1 MEREKLSAN
10 EIKIQNRQR
19 IYQFIRENHQ
29 VSKQDVVVE
38 LQLSLPTVTQ
48 NLEYLRD
55 NGLIDTSKKIR
66 NTGGRN
72 AMAYTYVADARMA
85 IGVYLSANHMGVVAI
100 NLSGE
105 VVCHL
110 RESVAF
116 DLEDDAYLQKIGK
129 SGEEIKQKS
138 VIADNQLL

>member
-29 VSKQDVVVE
+29 VSKQDVVVG

-72 AMAYTYVADARMA
+72 AGSSSKRGLVR
-85 IGVYLSANHMGVVAI
+85 
-100 NLSGE
+100 
-105 VVCHL
+105 
-110 RESVAF
+110 
-116 DLEDDAYLQKIGK
+116 
-129 SGEEIKQKS
+129 
-138 VIADNQLL
+138 